1 MHERTHER
9 TALLT
14 EIELTSASGRREA
27 RISDLSLGGCF
38 VDTIV
43 TARVGEDVSLR
54 LGVNSDH
61 PIELSGKIAYILD
74 GFGFGIGFDELTD
87 EIRTDLAKY
96 LEPVAVQ

>member
-1 MHERTHER
+1 MDARTHER
-9 TALLT
+9 TAILT

-43 TARVGEDVSLR
+43 TARVGEDVELR

-61 PIELSGKIAYILD
+61 PIEVSGTIAYILD
-74 GFGFGIGFDELTD
+74 GFGFGIAFGELTD
-87 EIRTDLAKY
+87 EVRSDLAGY
-96 LEPVAVQ
+96 LEPASV